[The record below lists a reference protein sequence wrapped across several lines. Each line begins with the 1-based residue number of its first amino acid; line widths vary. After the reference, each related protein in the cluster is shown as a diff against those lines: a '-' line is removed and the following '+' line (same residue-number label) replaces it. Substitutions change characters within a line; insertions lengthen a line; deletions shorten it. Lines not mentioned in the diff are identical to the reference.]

1 MKKNIKII
9 ISVMLMLALM
19 IGIGTT
25 AFAADEEEKETGKIT
40 VISSNVAG
48 LPIPSKFDKD
58 GKVVPKTQK
67 IMGETL
73 NNSGIDIIC
82 VQEDFQ
88 YHAILAKQMTKY
100 PYRTY
105 TSGGVPVGDGLNI
118 FSKYPIYNIDRVEWE
133 TFNGILD
140 AANDGLTPKGFLK
153 CTVDFNGVLIDVYNA
168 HLDANGSL
176 ADCAAKK
183 AQLEQLKAYINENS
197 KDMPV
202 VITGDMNIATHC
214 DINAEFYPVM
224 IENGGFKDAW
234 SEYCNE
240 GVYFTDRLSNA
251 EIAEYN
257 AKFGGDY
264 WGRWDSVE
272 RVVYRSSSNVELTPT
287 DFRYEDYN
295 NRDGHGK
302 VTDHNVMICELAVD
316 TTDYTAPSVDLSAP
330 KKDSLINRLTHGTKM
345 VVRCIYRILT
355 DLVAKIKSGE
365 IKLPF

>member
-1 MKKNIKII
+1 MKKYIKII
-9 ISVMLMLALM
+9 ISSLLVLALM
-19 IGIGTT
+19 IGVGTI
-25 AFAADEEEKETGKIT
+25 AFAEENTSNKLTI
-40 VISSNVAG
+40 ISSNVAG

-67 IMGETL
+67 IMGEML

-88 YHAILAKQMTKY
+88 YHAILAKQMTNY
-100 PYRTY
+100 PYQTY

-118 FSKYPIYNIDRVEWE
+118 FSKYPIYNIERVEWE
-133 TFNGILD
+133 AYNGILD

-153 CTVDFNGVLIDVYNA
+153 CTVDFNGVLVDVYDT

-202 VITGDMNIATHC
+202 VITGDMNIAMHC

-234 SEYCNE
+234 SEYCND
-240 GVYFTDRLSNA
+240 GVYFTERLSSEVNA
-251 EIAEYN
+251 EYE
-257 AKFGGDY
+257 AKFGGNY

-295 NRDGHGK
+295 NRDGHGV
-302 VTDHNVMICELAVD
+302 VTDHSVMICELEVAAN
-316 TTDYTAPSVDLSAP
+316 DYVAPAIDLNEQQKEPLADRIARTIKLTA
-330 KKDSLINRLTHGTKM
+330 
-345 VVRCIYRILT
+345 RCIYRILT
-355 DLVAKIKSGE
+355 DLIAKIKSGE
-365 IKLPF
+365 ITIK